1 MLAPD
6 SHFACLISLQS
17 YWETITSQSMQLRL
31 VVKRIVIYI
40 RGLKSLWSDLKS
52 PGIFVGYS
60 MSCFWGCVAEWIRD
74 WGLEASIDNA
84 SRVDVRQRIPWK
96 PKYEIIRPKF
106 NVKVLNINKWTTLT
120 ALDLQLLDCSV
131 ILPSFFKSK
140 IKLDHEDFKWRDR
153 GECKILTFISKVID
167 EAVFCQL

>member
-1 MLAPD
+1 MQITFSQYKISNLMLAPD

-52 PGIFVGYS
+52 RGIFVGYS

-96 PKYEIIRPKF
+96 PKYELIRPKF
-106 NVKVLNINKWTTLT
+106 NLKVLNINKWTTLT
-120 ALDLQLLDCSV
+120 ALDL
-131 ILPSFFKSK
+131 
-140 IKLDHEDFKWRDR
+140 
-153 GECKILTFISKVID
+153 
-167 EAVFCQL
+167 